1 MKQFFII
8 SSLLFSLAHS
18 YAQQVT
24 VTIKQGNDA
33 YKKGDY
39 KAAAEAYQKALDES
53 PNNEIAQFNLGNALQ
68 KLKQDEASGK
78 TYDELLQHSKDGSLQ
93 SKAYYNKALALLK
106 QNNLEEAVNS
116 FKQSL
121 RLAPDDVETR
131 ENLQKA
137 LAELRQKQQQQQ
149 QQNKKQPPPPPKQQP
164 PSKNKSM
171 SRQMMDQKFNELRN
185 QEKQLQKQL
194 QKQKLSSSQQEKD
207 W

>member
-1 MKQFFII
+1 MFICNI
-8 SSLLFSLAHS
+8 KSH
-18 YAQQVT
+18 AQQAD

-39 KAAAEAYQKALDES
+39 KAATDAYKKALDEN
-53 PNNEIAQFNLGNALQ
+53 PNNEIAQFNLGNVLQ
-68 KLKQDEASGK
+68 KLKQNEESDKS
-78 TYDELLQHSKDGSLQ
+78 YDELLRHTKDAALQ

-106 QNNLEEAVNS
+106 QNNLQEAIHS

-121 RLAPDDVETR
+121 RLAPDDLETR

-137 LAELRQKQQQQQ
+137 LTELQQEQQKQQQE
-149 QQNKKQPPPPPKQQP
+149 QNKNQTPPPVKPPE
-164 PSKNKSM
+164 SKSKSM
-171 SRQMMDQKFNELRN
+171 SQQMMDQKFNELRN